1 MPGLRCW
8 PECPSRPPPVVS
20 GRASEPAS
28 AAWIDPV
35 AVGRDGRRRRR
46 SARVL
51 ERTSPRRGP
60 RPSRTPT
67 GSAARRARRWW
78 PRDGRGVRRT
88 AAIAPRALQLVR
100 AAHDPRPCPATTS
113 PRRRPSPSPSS
124 STSAARPLGPPRTR
138 RGHDGRSGERTRLS
152 PSRVRPAGGS
162 PTLPEGSGC
171 LWQTH
176 RPPPAGAGS
185 VVNRC
190 GGGWSAMADA
200 PSAPARSSSSSV
212 EGGRSGPFGRM
223 PGGPD
228 GRSLGV
234 VKLARDV
241 RDGRLADRWRR
252 VGEDRARHRRH
263 APGATRGRDATP
275 APGRCRVPVPPMSP
289 RGESTRAP
297 LIGPQRPAP
306 GHAGSGASASPAR
319 QLLSR
324 GYRGP
329 FLGCKFHKSTY
340 KANQLLECRGLKVPR
355 AALCGLADPHHR
367 ILHRRKV
374 RMHETLVLVSR

>member
-1 MPGLRCW
+1 MFERVPDARVELVQSLGGETFNLPPPTHDLLHDHDLGVPPRRRLAGSYCMRLGRNERGTSRPGLRACPASSSGPSRACPAPAATGPHQAGRSRLDAEPAGQAVPPGTAPPERRQVRCSFPISVARGLRCW

-152 PSRVRPAGGS
+152 PSRVRAGGS
-162 PTLPEGSGC
+162 RRL
-171 LWQTH
+171 
-176 RPPPAGAGS
+176 
-185 VVNRC
+185 
-190 GGGWSAMADA
+190 
-200 PSAPARSSSSSV
+200 V
-212 EGGRSGPFGRM
+212 EGKTGTAGKRRTVPER
-223 PGGPD
+223 GG
-228 GRSLGV
+228 S
-234 VKLARDV
+234 
-241 RDGRLADRWRR
+241 R
-252 VGEDRARHRRH
+252 V
-263 APGATRGRDATP
+263 
-275 APGRCRVPVPPMSP
+275 
-289 RGESTRAP
+289 
-297 LIGPQRPAP
+297 
-306 GHAGSGASASPAR
+306 
-319 QLLSR
+319 
-324 GYRGP
+324 
-329 FLGCKFHKSTY
+329 
-340 KANQLLECRGLKVPR
+340 
-355 AALCGLADPHHR
+355 
-367 ILHRRKV
+367 
-374 RMHETLVLVSR
+374 

>member
-1 MPGLRCW
+1 M
-8 PECPSRPPPVVS
+8 VS

-138 RGHDGRSGERTRLS
+138 RGHDGRSRERTRLS
-152 PSRVRPAGGS
+152 PSRVRLAGGS

-200 PSAPARSSSSSV
+200 PSTPWREPSPAAGGHRRCARTQIGKSTDRRLSDPNPAGQWRVSGACSAAMASAAVCNIILFASSRTVVNLNLTIPLGALFGHFLPVLSAHKLRRSVPFAGSRYTILSIGIPIACAVVFPSSDHPSV
-212 EGGRSGPFGRM
+212 LSTNRSNKRATRSVSRHT
-223 PGGPD
+223 
-228 GRSLGV
+228 RSLST
-234 VKLARDV
+234 
-241 RDGRLADRWRR
+241 DRC
-252 VGEDRARHRRH
+252 E
-263 APGATRGRDATP
+263 
-275 APGRCRVPVPPMSP
+275 
-289 RGESTRAP
+289 
-297 LIGPQRPAP
+297 
-306 GHAGSGASASPAR
+306 
-319 QLLSR
+319 
-324 GYRGP
+324 
-329 FLGCKFHKSTY
+329 
-340 KANQLLECRGLKVPR
+340 
-355 AALCGLADPHHR
+355 
-367 ILHRRKV
+367 
-374 RMHETLVLVSR
+374 